1 MPILWALVIEVP
13 LYIKVKTF
21 TQWKRKQIDRYYY
34 EQNVAGEVSL
44 SDHMS
49 NFYYKLNWI
58 TTGLICSIQISH
70 FLSFTFTLYPEY
82 KKEEI
87 INNFPFP
94 FFHIYSLSWIHKKR
108 LYFHCIMPF
117 SIYLIIVI
125 TNINYSTQKKME
137 KKNKKCS
144 IKEDILY
151 VWKPNNKRNLGIQV

>member
-34 EQNVAGEVSL
+34 EQNIAGEVSL

-82 KKEEI
+82 TKEEI

-108 LYFHCIMPF
+108 
-117 SIYLIIVI
+117 
-125 TNINYSTQKKME
+125 
-137 KKNKKCS
+137 
-144 IKEDILY
+144 
-151 VWKPNNKRNLGIQV
+151 NNKYFVVSLYHVLFHLSHIKLSSLISTTLLKRKRRKKYKMQY